1 MAHTPKSKSIQS
13 ISRHNAEDYM
23 WGIPESPEFSVVH
36 NLMSEFKT
44 HEDDEERWLSFY
56 REIAEESDDPTFRF
70 LLNIIIADEER
81 HNQLLG
87 RMVSSLRDDLASAR
101 AERPDQIE
109 ARIGTKSRELA
120 VMIDSFLNVERKGIR
135 EYERLKKTSQR
146 FRRGLLALLCQTMV
160 YDSLKHIGI
169 LNFLRVKLKE
179 EQRRR
184 LKGAP
189 RAR

>member
-1 MAHTPKSKSIQS
+1 MALPSKSKSIQAV
-13 ISRHNAEDYM
+13 SRQNSEDYM
-23 WGIPESPEFSVVH
+23 WGIPESPESSVVH

-44 HEDDEERWLSFY
+44 HEEDEERWLSFY
-56 REIAEESDDPTFRF
+56 RKIAEEYDDPTFRF
-70 LLNIIIADEER
+70 LLNIIIGDEER

-87 RMVSSLRDDLASAR
+87 RMVSSLKDDLASAR
-101 AERPDQIE
+101 AEGPGQLE
-109 ARIGTKSRELA
+109 ARIGAKARELT
-120 VMIDSFLNVERKGIR
+120 VLIDSFLNVEKKGIR
-135 EYERLKKTSQR
+135 EYKRLKKTSQR

-169 LNFLRVKLKE
+169 LNYLRLKLKA

-184 LKGAP
+184 TKRAP

>member
-1 MAHTPKSKSIQS
+1 MAHAPKSKSIQS
-13 ISRHNAEDYM
+13 ISRQDVEDYI

-36 NLMSEFKT
+36 NLMSELKT

-56 REIAEESDDPTFRF
+56 RKIAEEADDPTFRF
-70 LLNIIIADEER
+70 LLSIIIGDEER

-87 RMVSSLRDDLASAR
+87 RMVSSLKDDLAPAR
-101 AERPDQIE
+101 AERPGQIE
-109 ARIGTKSRELA
+109 TRIGAKAQELA
-120 VMIDSFLNVERKGIR
+120 VMIDSFLNVEKKGIK
-135 EYERLKKTSQR
+135 EYERLKKISQR
-146 FRRGLLALLCQTMV
+146 LRQGLLALLCQTMV

-169 LNFLRVKLKE
+169 LNFLRLKLKE

-184 LKGAP
+184 TKRAP